1 LPQTVTEL
9 AIQWEKYDAHLTLC
23 MVWTPLT
30 EGPAVILN
38 NTCTARWYF

>member
-1 LPQTVTEL
+1 
-9 AIQWEKYDAHLTLC
+9 
-23 MVWTPLT
+23 LT